1 MRAKTL
7 FVVVLT
13 VLVTVVLMQNSDEVK
28 FKVLLWEMY
37 LPKLVI
43 MTGVAAIGIILGFI
57 MGSPSK
63 ANQNNINQSNQNNQ
77 PPYDTL
83 SQEDRDYI
91 SD

>member
-13 VLVTVVLMQNSDEVK
+13 VLVTVVLMQNADEVK
-28 FKVLLWEMY
+28 FKVLFWEMY

-43 MTGVAAIGIILGFI
+43 MTGVGAIGIILGFM

-63 ANQNNINQSNQNNQ
+63 SKNNNTNQSNQNNL